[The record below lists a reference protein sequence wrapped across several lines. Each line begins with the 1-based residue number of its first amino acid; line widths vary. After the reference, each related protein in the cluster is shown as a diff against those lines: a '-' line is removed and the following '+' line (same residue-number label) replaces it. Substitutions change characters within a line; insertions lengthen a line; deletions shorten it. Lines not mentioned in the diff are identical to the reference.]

1 MSVRSRLGWV
11 VVGLAAIAA
20 VVYLFGGRGEESGS
34 PGTIEAS
41 ASASGRHGDC
51 DKVVGG
57 LRSAR
62 AAVKAIAPGGVV
74 CLRDGTYGRLEVS
87 ASKTK
92 AGATL
97 RAENPGGATLKGAIV
112 GGKNLTVAEFK
123 IVSDVEV
130 DPGSTGITIAHN
142 RISGGYFGVDAGP
155 TDTIT
160 VNDVSI
166 IGNKFVGPFGE
177 DAIRLNR
184 YHDADGDGVGAL
196 IEGNEITGVREN
208 GNHSDCLQT
217 VWVGDH
223 LVFRKNYLHDNRC
236 QGFFVKDQATPVHG
250 IRVEDNLILRDSE
263 PCAPQAQGCGQ
274 PSIVQIFGPYT
285 GLKFI
290 RNTIWDGLDQVSF
303 QEGNSP
309 DSVIARNVISRIWT
323 STPIKGSYRD
333 NTRCW
338 REATAGGSWPKATP
352 GERVDCHPNFKDPA
366 ADDYRIAGGRGVT
379 WAPAEMRFGP

>member
-1 MSVRSRLGWV
+1 VSVGRRLSWV
-11 VVGLAAIAA
+11 AVGLAAVLA
-20 VVYLFGGRGEESGS
+20 VVLLFGGSHDDGG
-34 PGTIEAS
+34 
-41 ASASGRHGDC
+41 ASGTAELSALRSTRHGDC
-51 DKVVGG
+51 DKLVASLGA
-57 LRSAR
+57 AR
-62 AAVKAIAPGGVV
+62 AAVRAMAPGGVV
-74 CLRDGTYGRLEVS
+74 CLRDGDYGRLTLS
-87 ASKTK
+87 AKKTK
-92 AGATL
+92 PGVTL
-97 RAENPGGATLKGAIV
+97 RAENPGGASIEGVAV
-112 GGKNLTVAEFK
+112 GGKNITVAEFK
-123 IVSDVEV
+123 IVSDAEV

-184 YHDADGDGVGAL
+184 YHDANGDGIGAL

-236 QGFFVKDQATPVHG
+236 QGFFVKDQASPVHG

-263 PCAPQAQGCGQ
+263 PCAPRAQGCGQ

-290 RNTIWDGLDQVSF
+290 RNTVWDGLDQVSF

-323 STPIKGSYRD
+323 STTIEGSYRD

-352 GERVDCHPNFKDPA
+352 GEKIDCHPHFKDPA
-366 ADDYRIAGGRGVT
+366 ADDYRIGGGRGVT